1 MKNYLNL
8 LLLSFIACLFAT
20 QQTKA
25 QYYGDYDYITYSKHE
40 VFVQYGAPTFQELST
55 QIRHTSLVARTGI
68 HMNLRVSAIPEFLL
82 SVIIITGLLT

>member
-55 QIRHTSLVARTGI
+55 Q
-68 HMNLRVSAIPEFLL
+68 MNLRVSAIPEFSL

>member
-20 QQTKA
+20 QQAKA

-40 VFVQYGAPTFQELST
+40 VFVQYGAPTF
-55 QIRHTSLVARTGI
+55 
-68 HMNLRVSAIPEFLL
+68 
-82 SVIIITGLLT
+82 